1 MEKISIQYFGFTEPQ
16 YKEKIVIPS
25 KKTTLKEIELPQY
38 EINQEKSKIDE
49 KYKFIDAEKLLKING
64 KKYTIAELR
73 DIADKIGIP
82 VTNSK
87 PELTRLIKLK
97 IGIE

>member
-1 MEKISIQYFGFTEPQ
+1 METISVEYFGFTEPNF
-16 YKEKIVIPS
+16 KEKIVIPQR
-25 KKTTLKEIELPQY
+25 KTIVEEIELPQY
-38 EINQEKSKIDE
+38 EINQEKAKIDK
-49 KYKFIDAEKLLKING
+49 KYRFIDTDKLLKLQG

-73 DIADKIGIP
+73 DIAQKLDIP
-82 VTNSK
+82 ITNSK